1 MGSGAGRARAAD
13 DAVVAAAADFAA
25 RMGAAPRRASG
36 EEGPIQQAWRRI
48 GGVTAIAAG
57 AFGEVSAGVDV
68 LLQEAAEHRARYQWR
83 RLGFESAADARA
95 ASIMEM
101 RAVLGIA
108 LVREQ
113 AHLLRRRLP
122 LAMPPVDADRFRNL
136 YSGARR
142 PPAEGIFSS
151 FGREAVLPDS
161 SRGGE

>member
-1 MGSGAGRARAAD
+1 M
-13 DAVVAAAADFAA
+13 
-25 RMGAAPRRASG
+25 
-36 EEGPIQQAWRRI
+36 
-48 GGVTAIAAG
+48 
-57 AFGEVSAGVDV
+57 

-151 FGREAVLPDS
+151 FGREAAPPDS